1 MADTIEIHPIV
12 SAASVIAQYA
22 HRNQKRKWGEQA
34 PYITHP
40 QWCANKARELGCGPI
55 VQAAMWLHDVI
66 EDIAIPENDIEHYEK
81 LIADNCGI
89 EVLHLCWELTNVS
102 DTPEWMAAH
111 PNPRRYEK
119 WQVNLAHLKEVSDST
134 KLCKMI
140 DRLHNVRSMV
150 DAPRRMKEKYVPE
163 SRELLQVCRH
173 TNTELADELQLA
185 INELEES
192 I

>member
-1 MADTIEIHPIV
+1 MVNAIIQ
-12 SAASVIAQYA
+12 AASVIAQYA

-40 QWCANKARELGCGPI
+40 QWCANKAAQLGCNEVI
-55 VQAAMWLHDVI
+55 QATMWLHDVI
-66 EDIAIPENDIEHYEK
+66 EDIAITEDLVEHYEK
-81 LIADNCGI
+81 LIVDNCGK
-89 EVLHLCWELTNVS
+89 EVLELCWELTNRS
-102 DTPEWMAAH
+102 DLPEWTKSH

-119 WQVNLAHLKEVSDST
+119 WQANLEHLKQVSDSA

-140 DRLHNVRSMV
+140 DRLHNVRSMQ
-150 DAPRRMKEKYVPE
+150 DAPRRMKEKYIPE

-173 TNTELADELQLA
+173 TNTALAEELELA
-185 INELEES
+185 INELEEL